1 MEVPVL
7 EVQLKAEKVAIR
19 KRVEPVQMVAQTSS
33 KVTTLAAEPKPKAAS
48 SKKQKQ
54 ADRDGFEQVPTK
66 SSKKSHKKSQD
77 KKQES

>member
-19 KRVEPVQMVAQTSS
+19 KRVEPVQMVAQTPS
-33 KVTTLAAEPKPKAAS
+33 KVTVVAEPTKAAS

-54 ADRDGFEQVPTK
+54 ANRDGFEQVPTK
-66 SSKKSHKKSQD
+66 SSKKSHKKSKD